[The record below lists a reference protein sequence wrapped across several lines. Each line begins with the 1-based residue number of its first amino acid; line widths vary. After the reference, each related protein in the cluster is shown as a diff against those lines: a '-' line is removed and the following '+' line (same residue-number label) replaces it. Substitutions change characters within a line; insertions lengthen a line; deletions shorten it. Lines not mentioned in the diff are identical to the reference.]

1 MYHVN
6 CYVLYLQVDNSL
18 IHDNYNP
25 LFQVRGR
32 GGWAGM
38 KLRLPAFNKGTM

>member
-6 CYVLYLQVDNSL
+6 CYDLYLQVDNSL

-32 GGWAGM
+32 GGGQE
-38 KLRLPAFNKGTM
+38 

>member
-6 CYVLYLQVDNSL
+6 CYDLYLQVDNSL

-25 LFQVRGR
+25 LFQVRWR
-32 GGWAGM
+32 GGGQE
-38 KLRLPAFNKGTM
+38 